1 VHDASANLRASAPLV
16 NSAPFLPLLR
26 TAILIALVSATPL
39 VAHAQFTA
47 ASKAVSIGV
56 QKRVYPGAVLII
68 GDRDSTLFAQGYG
81 HFTWDPSSPR
91 PRPDSTI
98 WDLASL
104 TKVIATT
111 GVAARLVDQGRLDLE
126 APVSKYLPIFTGGG
140 RESVTVRMLLDHTS
154 GLPAWLALWREA
166 PSASQA
172 IARIAREPLRR
183 RPGTSPVYSD
193 LNAILLGAVLEKA
206 GGAPFPALVEQE
218 VIKPLGLTRTAFFI
232 AVEDRGFTAPTSR
245 DPGMVVRGRVN
256 DLNAFFLGGASG
268 HAGLFSSGHD
278 VARVARAWLRN
289 GELDGTRWLSEATVA
304 RFLERRPASGTR
316 LLGWDTPD
324 TTMTNPSSFGTHPGP
339 AVYGHTGWTGTQMWI
354 DPATGR
360 FVVFLTNRA
369 FEPRG
374 RTFDRMRE
382 VRTAVADGLNGQ

>member
-1 VHDASANLRASAPLV
+1 MLACAPASAAQ
-16 NSAPFLPLLR
+16 
-26 TAILIALVSATPL
+26 
-39 VAHAQFTA
+39 AQFTA
-47 ASKAVSIGV
+47 ASRAVARGV
-56 QKRVYPGAVLII
+56 EQKVYPGAVLLI

-81 HFTWDPSSPR
+81 HFTWDPSSRR

-104 TKVIATT
+104 TKVIAST
-111 GVAARLVDQGRLDLE
+111 GVAARLVDQGRLDLD
-126 APVSKYLPIFTGGG
+126 APVATYVPVFTGGG

-166 PSASQA
+166 PSAAQA

-183 RPGTSPVYSD
+183 RPGTAAVYSD

-206 GGAPFPALVEQE
+206 GDAPFPVLVRQQ
-218 VIKPLGLTRTAFFI
+218 VIEPLGLSRTAFFI
-232 AVEDRGFTAPTSR
+232 DVEDRGVTAPTSR

-268 HAGLFSSGHD
+268 HAGLFSTGHD

-289 GELDGTRWLSEATVA
+289 GELDGTRWLSPATVA
-304 RFLERRPASGTR
+304 RFLERGASSGTR

-324 TTMTNPSSFGTHPGP
+324 TTMTVPSSFGTHPGSR
-339 AVYGHTGWTGTQMWI
+339 VYGHTGWTGTQMWM
-354 DPATGR
+354 DPASGR
-360 FVVFLTNRA
+360 FVVLLTNRA
-369 FEPRG
+369 FEPRP

-382 VRTAVADGLNGQ
+382 VRTAVADAVEAGR